1 MAILDFQTKHFIED
15 IPRIMF
21 AKFPQM
27 VESVQKK
34 VRKKCKTD
42 EHKAMTITNTKLFW
56 SSQYENKNSLQLLLM
71 WHHYTKILQEKLGE
85 ECDGQCHTIITPKIL
100 LRKVRKEW
108 IGQITQFYKTILW
121 FSYNNHSYKVCL
133 K

>member
-1 MAILDFQTKHFIED
+1 MAVLDLQTKHFIED

-56 SSQYENKNSLQLLLM
+56 SSQYENKNSLQLLLIFTTNCINVQWNVLYM
-71 WHHYTKILQEKLGE
+71 V
-85 ECDGQCHTIITPKIL
+85 
-100 LRKVRKEW
+100 KV
-108 IGQITQFYKTILW
+108 LD
-121 FSYNNHSYKVCL
+121 
-133 K
+133 